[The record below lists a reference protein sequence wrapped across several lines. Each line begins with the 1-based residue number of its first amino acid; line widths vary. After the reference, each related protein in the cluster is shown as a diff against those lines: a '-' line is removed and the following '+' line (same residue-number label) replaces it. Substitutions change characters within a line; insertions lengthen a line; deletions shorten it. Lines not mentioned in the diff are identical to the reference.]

1 MQVFA
6 PRRDGSRSR
15 TETLRRDVRP
25 NSVSRTLAPFYF
37 LHIPKTAGSS
47 VDRWLREHVGAKEL
61 CSAKLWDQLVAMND
75 GDLRR
80 ARVFSG
86 HFGADL
92 AEFLDR
98 SLDVI
103 TVFRDP
109 LRRTKSHYHHVYRDA
124 GHPHHARV
132 AQQSFDE
139 FVRDRANWPMIDNF
153 QARYLVRSSTGFL
166 RDARRRGAIASDGKL
181 LSVAAE
187 DARYRFDRGYV
198 GEQAFAALDSLKVV
212 GVTDRLAAFL
222 AATADAFAL
231 PISERDS
238 IPLENVAPR
247 PSESLVLS
255 DEGVEIVR
263 SLTTIDQAL
272 YDVAYARLA

>member
-1 MQVFA
+1 MRVFA
-6 PRRDGSRSR
+6 PRRDDGSRSQAV
-15 TETLRRDVRP
+15 TVRRNVLST
-25 NSVSRTLAPFYF
+25 SVSRMPAPFYF

-61 CSAKLWDQLVAMND
+61 CSAKLWDQLVTMKD

-92 AEFLDR
+92 AEFLER
-98 SLDVI
+98 QLDVI

-109 LRRTKSHYHHVYRDA
+109 LRRTKSHYHHVHRDT

-166 RDARRRGAIASDGKL
+166 RDARRGRNIASDGKL

-187 DARYRFDRGYV
+187 DARYAFDREFV
-198 GEQAFAALDSLKVV
+198 REQAFAALDSLKVV

-222 AATADAFAL
+222 AATAEAFAL
-231 PISERDS
+231 PTSNRDT
-238 IPLENVAPR
+238 IPVENVAPR

-255 DEGVEIVR
+255 EEGMEIVR
-263 SLTTIDQAL
+263 GLTTIDQAL
-272 YDVAYARLA
+272 YDVVHARS

>member
-1 MQVFA
+1 M
-6 PRRDGSRSR
+6 P
-15 TETLRRDVRP
+15 
-25 NSVSRTLAPFYF
+25 APFYF

-47 VDRWLREHVGAKEL
+47 VDRWLREHVGAKQL
-61 CSAKLWDQLVAMND
+61 CSAKLWDQLVAMKD

-92 AEFLDR
+92 ADFLER
-98 SLDVI
+98 ELDVI

-139 FVRDRANWPMIDNF
+139 FVRDRANWAMIDNF
-153 QARYLVRSSTGFL
+153 QARYLIRSSTAFL
-166 RDARRRGAIASDGKL
+166 REARQRGSIASDGKL

-187 DARYRFDRGYV
+187 DARYRFEPGFVR
-198 GEQAFAALDSLKVV
+198 EQAFAALDSLKVV
-212 GVTDRLAAFL
+212 GVTDRLGAFL
-222 AATADAFAL
+222 AATADAFGL
-231 PISERDS
+231 PTSNHDT

-255 DEGVEIVR
+255 DEGLEIVR

-272 YDVAYARLA
+272 YDVVRARL